1 MRRTLYLVYGTLSYV
16 VALGTSVYAIG
27 FVGNVLVPRSVDR
40 GGPLVPVGTALVID
54 ALLLSLFAVQHSG
67 MARRGFKAAWTR
79 LVPAPVERSTY
90 VLTASGCLIA
100 LFYFWRPIPAVV
112 WSIEGA
118 GLRAVF
124 TATSLLGWG
133 LVFFSTFLIN
143 HFELFGLRQVY
154 LAARRQELQAPRFRT
169 PLLHKLVRHPMYLGF
184 IVAFW
189 VAPTMTVG
197 HLVFAL
203 ATLGYIL
210 VGIQLE
216 ERDLVREYGA
226 PYLAYR
232 EQVRGL
238 VPIPRR
244 APTDG
249 ADTLEAE

>member
-1 MRRTLYLVYGTLSYV
+1 VKRTLYLVYGTLSYIV
-16 VALGTSVYAIG
+16 SLGTSAYAIG
-27 FVGNVLVPRSVDR
+27 FVGDVLVPRSVDR
-40 GGPLVPVGTALVID
+40 GGPLVPVASALGID
-54 ALLLSLFAVQHSG
+54 ALLLILFAVQHSV
-67 MARRGFKAAWTR
+67 MARRGFKAVWTH

-90 VLTASGCLIA
+90 VLAASGCLIA

-112 WSIEGA
+112 WSIDGA
-118 GLRAVF
+118 GLRAAI
-124 TATSLLGWG
+124 TAAALLGWG
-133 LVFFSTFLIN
+133 VVFFSTFLIN

-154 LAARRQELQAPRFRT
+154 LAARRKELPAPRFRT
-169 PLLHKLVRHPMYLGF
+169 PVLHKLVRHPMYLGF

-189 VAPTMTVG
+189 AAPTMTVG

-203 ATLGYIL
+203 ATVGYIF

-232 EQVRGL
+232 EQVRAL

-244 APTDG
+244 ASTDG
-249 ADTLEAE
+249 AETLEAE